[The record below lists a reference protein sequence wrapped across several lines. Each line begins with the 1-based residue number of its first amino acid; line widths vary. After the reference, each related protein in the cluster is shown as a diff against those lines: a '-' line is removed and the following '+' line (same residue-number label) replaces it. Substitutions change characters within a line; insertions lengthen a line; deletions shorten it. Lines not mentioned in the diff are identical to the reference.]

1 MLFLLD
7 VRSAL
12 APIQQAQ
19 RVLFQRPALQAC
31 FFPMDVAPIVPSDM
45 RVLVVQLIL
54 SFVPLILFQWTLT
67 AIQPSQQTKITL
79 LSVKDKADFQQFLAE
94 FLHHAQ

>member
-31 FFPMDVAPIVPSDM
+31 FLLMGVAPIVPSDM
-45 RVLVVQLIL
+45 HVQVVQLIP
-54 SFVPLILFQWTLT
+54 SFVPLISFQWTRI
-67 AIQPSQQTKITL
+67 AIQPSLQTKITL
-79 LSVKDKADFQQFLAE
+79 LLVKGKVDFQQFLADY
-94 FLHHAQ
+94 LHHAQ